1 MISSSSISSPH
12 IFVSQI
18 ELVFILNSF
27 ISLDWLHLINHP
39 PRAKRGRVIIRLVH
53 VLKSLEVEPWTYW
66 Y

>member
-27 ISLDWLHLINHP
+27 ISLDWLHLFNP
-39 PRAKRGRVIIRLVH
+39 PERSEGGL
-53 VLKSLEVEPWTYW
+53 
-66 Y
+66 